1 MEKIKQII
9 GTNLNNLRKQ
19 RKMTLQELANI
30 TGVSKSM
37 LGEIERGAT
46 SPTITVLWKIA
57 DGLKV
62 PFTTL
67 IQEDAPH
74 FTLVREVDMETFSE
88 GSACT
93 ISSIFKYDPNKSF
106 EIFHIEFNPGSVHE
120 SKGHNKGVG
129 EYILVYEGSLVVK
142 VGEESSQ
149 VNKGDSL
156 FFQGEDMHVYSNP
169 GKAPAKAYSIISY
182 DKNVGSNV

>member
-1 MEKIKQII
+1 
-9 GTNLNNLRKQ
+9 
-19 RKMTLQELANI
+19 
-30 TGVSKSM
+30 M

-67 IQEDAPH
+67 IQEEAAN
-74 FTLVREVDMETFSE
+74 FTLVREMDMEAFSE
-88 GSACT
+88 GNACT

-106 EIFHIEFNPGSVHE
+106 EIFHIVYNPGSTHE

-129 EYILVYEGSLVVK
+129 EYILVYEGELIIK
-142 VGEESSQ
+142 VGINTFEVS
-149 VNKGDSL
+149 KGDSL
-156 FFQGEDMHVYSNP
+156 FFQGDDVHVYSNP
-169 GKAPAKAYSIISY
+169 GNTVAKAYSIVSY
-182 DKNVGSNV
+182 DKRNM